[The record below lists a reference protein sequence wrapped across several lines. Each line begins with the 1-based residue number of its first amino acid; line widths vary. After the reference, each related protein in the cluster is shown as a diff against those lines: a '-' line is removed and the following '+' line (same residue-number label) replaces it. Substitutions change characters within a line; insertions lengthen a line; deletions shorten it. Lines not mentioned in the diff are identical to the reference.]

1 MITVENEVIRLI
13 IVAMLM
19 IGFIAVMVYASSR
32 EYKDKSK

>member
-13 IVAMLM
+13 IVAVLM
-19 IGFIAVMVYASSR
+19 IGFIAVMFYASSR